1 MEEAQHTKRVAVPG
15 ASASPAMYSRVS
27 TVHMVGIGGAGMSG
41 IAEVLLNM
49 GFTVTGSDMAAGSA
63 VHRLKKLGATV
74 FIGHGAE
81 NIGNADVVVKSTAI
95 QDGNPE
101 LVRARE
107 LAIPIIPRAE
117 MLAELMR
124 MRTGIA
130 VAGTHGKTTTTSL
143 LATIFTEAGLD
154 PTVIIGGRLN
164 TFGSNARLGE
174 GEFLIAEAD
183 ESDGS
188 FLCLSPIMT
197 VVTNVDRDHLDF
209 YHDLDAIDKS
219 FTAFMNAIPF
229 YGVNVVC
236 GDDPG
241 VQRLLPGIKRPC
253 LTYGLGPKNRLRGHI
268 IASSLRSIFDVTLG
282 GEPWAQVTLAHPG
295 MHNVLNSLGA
305 IGVALEAG
313 LPKEAILQG
322 LANFGSV
329 GRRFEKKG
337 ERRGVLVVDDYGHHP
352 AEIRATL
359 ETARACF
366 PGRRLVV
373 AFQPHRFSR
382 TQALFGDFCTVF
394 AGVDLLLLTEIYPAS
409 ESPIPGVNGMSLAQ
423 GIKQVSKTKVRF
435 FPDFAGIQR
444 QLDDILQP
452 GDLLLTL
459 GAGSIWK
466 IGEEWLNAATDEK

>member
-1 MEEAQHTKRVAVPG
+1 
-15 ASASPAMYSRVS
+15 
-27 TVHMVGIGGAGMSG
+27 
-41 IAEVLLNM
+41 VLLNM
-49 GFTVTGSDMAAGSA
+49 GFTVTGSDMAAGAA
-63 VHRLKKLGATV
+63 VHRLKKLGAQV

-81 NIGNADVVVKSTAI
+81 NVGKADVVVKSTAI
-95 QDGNPE
+95 QDNNPE
-101 LVRARE
+101 LARARE
-107 LAIPIIPRAE
+107 MSIPIIPRAE

-197 VVTNVDRDHLDF
+197 VVTNVDRDHLDH
-209 YHDLDAIDKS
+209 YHDMAGIERA
-219 FTAFMNAIPF
+219 FTDFLNHIPF
-229 YGVNVVC
+229 YGINVVC

-241 VQRLLPGIKRPC
+241 VQRLLPAIKRPY
-253 LTYGLGPKNRLRGHI
+253 LTYGLGEKNRLRGHI
-268 IASSLRSIFDVTLG
+268 VTTSLRSIFDVTLD
-282 GEPWAQVTLAHPG
+282 GEPLGQVTLAHPG
-295 MHNVLNSLGA
+295 KHNVLNALGA
-305 IGVALEAG
+305 IGVALQAG
-313 LPKEAILQG
+313 LPKDAILRG
-322 LANFGSV
+322 LANFGGV

-337 ERRGVLVVDDYGHHP
+337 ERNGVLVVDDYGHHP

-359 ETARACF
+359 ETARSCF
-366 PGRRLVV
+366 PDRRLVV

-382 TQALFGDFCTVF
+382 TQALFGDFCHVF
-394 AGVDLLLLTEIYPAS
+394 ANVDMLLLTEIYPAS

-435 FPDFAGIQR
+435 FPDFDSMSR
-444 QLDDILQP
+444 QLDDILKP

-466 IGEEWLNAATDEK
+466 VGEQWLNETDGGAEK